1 MKQKREDKL
10 RDKIRDAYGGRWNKD
25 EIEMNIDKHLTNVM
39 ECMKY
44 RNLVSYFNFDGLN
57 SNSDVNCYFQMQEF
71 TQCLI
76 NILLVMSL
84 LFQILQKIY
93 YVHNIE

>member
-1 MKQKREDKL
+1 MYFISNGELKQKREDKL

-44 RNLVSYFNFDGLN
+44 RNLVR
-57 SNSDVNCYFQMQEF
+57 
-71 TQCLI
+71 
-76 NILLVMSL
+76 
-84 LFQILQKIY
+84 LFQF
-93 YVHNIE
+93 

>member
-1 MKQKREDKL
+1 MYFISNGELKQKREDKL

-44 RNLVSYFNFDGLN
+44 RNLVR
-57 SNSDVNCYFQMQEF
+57 
-71 TQCLI
+71 
-76 NILLVMSL
+76 
-84 LFQILQKIY
+84 LFQFLWTKQQ
-93 YVHNIE
+93 